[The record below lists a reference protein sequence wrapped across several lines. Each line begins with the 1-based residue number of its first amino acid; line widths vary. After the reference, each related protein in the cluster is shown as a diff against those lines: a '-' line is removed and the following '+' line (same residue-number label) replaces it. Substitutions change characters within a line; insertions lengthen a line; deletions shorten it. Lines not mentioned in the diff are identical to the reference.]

1 MLVTKKWNV
10 RKSSPSH
17 VTRLAEDLGL
27 STLTATVLFHRG
39 FSEVELARQWL
50 TQDRISLHDP
60 FLMADMG
67 RAVDRLHHAIERQE
81 KICCYGDYDVDGI
94 SATSLYLSFLR
105 PLGAVVGYYIPDR
118 QREGYGLN
126 EEAVCRLAK
135 EGVKVL
141 VTVDCG
147 TSCHKEVRLAQ
158 ELGLDV
164 IITDHHQILGPH
176 PEAFAFLNP
185 QRADCRYPFKGL
197 CSGGLAFKVASSYC
211 SRYVDAD
218 VDVAALSDLAALATL
233 ADMVPLQDENRVLV
247 RHGLNQ
253 MGDNAR
259 TGVDALK
266 KSAGISGSVSEGM
279 VAFRLAPMINAAGRL
294 AHARLGV
301 DLLTSESPQEAL
313 AVAQQLANLNNQRR
327 ELEQESVEEAIEM
340 IDESVTPS
348 ALVVGS
354 RRWHVGVVG
363 IVASRLVERFARP
376 AIVVAFNA
384 QGFGRGSVRSVPGLD
399 VCQLLTRCSDLLA
412 GFGGHPAAAG
422 IQIQETQFEAFQDR
436 FSQITKVSLED
447 GGFTPSLD
455 VDAPVAL
462 QQIQP
467 RLLREFEQLQ
477 PFGVGN
483 PEPVFLGQQVTV
495 LEQRVLGKDHL
506 KLIVR
511 QGRSVPFECLG
522 FRMGAIEPLRRLE
535 RRMIDM
541 VFVPEINR
549 WKGLDR
555 IQLRIRDI
563 KVRGQGRHL
572 AC

>member
-10 RKSSPSH
+10 RKSDPVH
-17 VTRLAEDLGL
+17 ITQLADRLGL
-27 STLTATVLFHRG
+27 SPLTATVLFHRG
-39 FSEVELARQWL
+39 FSEVESARQWL
-50 TQDRISLHDP
+50 SQEHASIHDA

-67 RAVDRLHHAIERQE
+67 RVVDRLHLAIENQE
-81 KICCYGDYDVDGI
+81 RICCFGDYDVDGI
-94 SATSLYLSFLR
+94 SATSLYLLFLR
-105 PLGAVVGYYIPDR
+105 QLGAVVNYYIPDR
-118 QREGYGLN
+118 QLEGYGLN
-126 EEAVCRLAK
+126 EDAVCQLAK
-135 EGVKVL
+135 DGVKVL

-158 ELGLDV
+158 GLGIDV
-164 IITDHHQILGPH
+164 IITDHHQILGLH

-185 QRADCRYPFKGL
+185 QRADCPSPFKGL
-197 CSGGLAFKVASSYC
+197 CSGGLAFKVASAYC
-211 SRYVDAD
+211 SRYANSE
-218 VDVAALSDLAALATL
+218 VDVASLSDLAALATL
-233 ADMVPLQDENRVLV
+233 ADMVPLQDENRLIV
-247 RHGLNQ
+247 RNGLNR
-253 MGDNAR
+253 MGDTPR
-259 TGVDALK
+259 TGIEALK
-266 KSAGISGSVSEGM
+266 RSTGISGVVSEGM

-294 AHARLGV
+294 AHASLGV
-301 DLLTSESPQEAL
+301 DLLTSESPQHAL
-313 AVAQQLANLNNQRR
+313 TVAHQLANLNHRR
-327 ELEQESVEEAIEM
+327 KELEQESVEEAIAM
-340 IDESVTPS
+340 IDDSTIPF

-384 QGFGRGSVRSVPGLD
+384 KGFGRGSVRSVPGLN
-399 VCQLLTRCSDLLA
+399 VCELLAQCSDLLS

-422 IQIQETQFEAFQDR
+422 IQIYESQFKAFQDR
-436 FSQITKVSLED
+436 FTHIAKACLKE
-447 GGFTPSLD
+447 GGFSPSLD

-462 QQIQP
+462 QQIHP

-483 PEPVFLGQQVTV
+483 PEPMFLGQHVTV
-495 LEQRVLGKDHL
+495 LEQRVLGHEHL

-522 FRMGAIEPLRRLE
+522 FRMGAFERFRRLE

-541 VFVPEINR
+541 VFIPEINR

-563 KVRGQGRHL
+563 KVREQEQSL